1 MADLITQW
9 RAARAECAAAEVT
22 GASVRVRNQIMDRI
36 WSLAHQIAADP
47 SLHSLIQDLC
57 GPDRD
62 ADLRI
67 GAALVREH
75 WDVRGAAETLM
86 SVIQQSGDTI
96 GRPVTMSS
104 ALAVKAS
111 TAARTAALCLLN
123 IDSGRGN
130 TGTNS

>member
-9 RAARAECAAAEVT
+9 RTARAEWAAADVA
-22 GASVRVRNQIMDRI
+22 GASVRVCNRMMDRI

-47 SLHSLIQDLC
+47 SLHSLIEDLC

-62 ADLRI
+62 ADLRV

-86 SVIQQSGDTI
+86 SVIQQSGGSI

-104 ALAVKAS
+104 ALAVKSS
-111 TAARTAALCLLN
+111 TTARTAALCLLN

>member
-1 MADLITQW
+1 MVDLIREW
-9 RAARAECAAAEVT
+9 RTARAEWAAADAA
-22 GASVRVRNQIMDRI
+22 GASVRVCNRIMDRI

-47 SLHSLIQDLC
+47 SLHSLIEDLC
-57 GPDRD
+57 GSDRD
-62 ADLRI
+62 ADLRL

-86 SVIQQSGDTI
+86 SVIQQSGESI

-104 ALAVKAS
+104 ALAVKSS
-111 TAARTAALCLLN
+111 TTARTAALCLLN

-130 TGTNS
+130 TGTN